1 VILLLWGSEALGRP
15 FVDSFRRGLR
25 EAGYEEGATVVLDVR
40 FNSPDAATIDSV
52 IRGALQERPE
62 VLVVGGLAAAKR
74 AGELTRSVPIVVATA
89 SDLVDAGVV
98 ASYARPGGNV
108 TGVSDLTDEAT
119 AKRLELLQAALPGA
133 KRVALLTNPVF
144 PATPKIERR
153 VQQAAAAL
161 GIAIVLL
168 RASDA
173 DSLGAAIES
182 MAASRPDAL
191 LVGGDPL
198 FNAGDFIARASELR
212 VPVVHYWP
220 GMAEKGALF
229 SYEVDISD
237 NFRRA
242 AGYVDRILRG
252 TKPAELPIYRPTR
265 YTLKANLATARA
277 LGIALPP
284 SFLARVETQI
294 P

>member
-1 VILLLWGSEALGRP
+1 
-15 FVDSFRRGLR
+15 
-25 EAGYEEGATVVLDVR
+25 
-40 FNSPDAATIDSV
+40 
-52 IRGALQERPE
+52 
-62 VLVVGGLAAAKR
+62 
-74 AGELTRSVPIVVATA
+74 
-89 SDLVDAGVV
+89 
-98 ASYARPGGNV
+98 
-108 TGVSDLTDEAT
+108 
-119 AKRLELLQAALPGA
+119 
-133 KRVALLTNPVF
+133 
-144 PATPKIERR
+144 

-229 SYEVDISD
+229 SYEVDIND